1 MKRFKEYLK
10 EASPT
15 NSGGNPQA
23 YSNAADV
30 EGPVAGLDLLLFP
43 QDDELLSQDYQTP
56 AEVGLN
62 KWRFSNIYPVMKVT
76 LDDNKGDGPSID
88 AMVDASKEYTDIMD
102 KNVQDTIKK
111 NYSRFM
117 GEAKGNLTCP
127 VGMKYDKKLK
137 SCVPIKSTYRGR
149 WWGVGRHQNGENG
162 NGKSGNGHAN
172 GNGHSGNGNGNGGNG
187 GSNGGGNGGG
197 GNGN

>member
-1 MKRFKEYLK
+1 MKKFKEYLK
-10 EASPT
+10 EAAPT

-88 AMVDASKEYTDIMD
+88 AMVDASTKFTDIMD
-102 KNVQDTIKK
+102 ARTEARIKM
-111 NYSRFM
+111 NFRRFM
-117 GEAKGNLTCP
+117 AK
-127 VGMKYDKKLK
+127 
-137 SCVPIKSTYRGR
+137 
-149 WWGVGRHQNGENG
+149 
-162 NGKSGNGHAN
+162 
-172 GNGHSGNGNGNGGNG
+172 
-187 GSNGGGNGGG
+187 
-197 GNGN
+197 